1 MEENIQAQ
9 KTDNLVLKCAG
20 SYYTSVKQMNSKI
33 EKWANNVKESSQ
45 KKKCLSHN
53 QRKVN

>member
-33 EKWANNVKESSQ
+33 EK
-45 KKKCLSHN
+45 
-53 QRKVN
+53 